1 MAQSQNDEEKML
13 TVEQIAEEMN
23 VDKKTVR
30 KWINQGELKAVNIG
44 RIRPEYRISR
54 RNLNLFKQERE
65 TGRS

>member
-1 MAQSQNDEEKML
+1 MARSQNEEEKML
-13 TVEQIAEEMN
+13 TVEQVAEEMN

-44 RIRPEYRISR
+44 RLRPEYRISR

>member
-1 MAQSQNDEEKML
+1 MAQSQNEEEKML
-13 TVEQIAEEMN
+13 TVEQVAEEMN

-44 RIRPEYRISR
+44 RLRPEYRISR

-65 TGRS
+65 TGR